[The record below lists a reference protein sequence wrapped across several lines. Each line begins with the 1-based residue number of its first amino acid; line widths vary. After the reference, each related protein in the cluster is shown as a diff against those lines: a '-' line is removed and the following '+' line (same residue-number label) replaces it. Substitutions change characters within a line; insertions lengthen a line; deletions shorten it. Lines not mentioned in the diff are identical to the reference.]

1 MLLPLSALASS
12 ITAQIGPTNTG
23 KTHRAVER
31 MLTHETGMIGLPLR
45 LLARE
50 IYDRVSARVGEGA
63 VALITGEEK
72 RVPTRPRYFVCTVE
86 AMPAGREVDFL
97 AVDEIHLAGHGERGH
112 VFTDRLLH
120 WRGRR
125 ETWFLGADTIRPII
139 ERLAPT
145 TVIERRP
152 RMSRLAW
159 GGNVHLRGLPPRTAV
174 VAFSVDRVYELAER
188 LRARRGGAAV
198 VMGALS
204 PRARNAQVAL
214 YQSGEVDYMVATDAI
229 GMGLNMDVDCVA
241 FADLRKFDGRKL
253 RELEDAELAQIAGR
267 AGRHHNH
274 GKFVTLAPLPALPPS
289 TVRAIEEH
297 RFPVQTSVFWR
308 NSDIETRSLDSL
320 AVSLARRPPYACLEL
335 VDEAD
340 DTRALARL
348 AGDPEIALRCRAS
361 ANVALL
367 WQVCQIPDYRQLQLD
382 DHFKLLRAVFLQLT
396 GPRGRLEKD
405 WIARHLE
412 RLAELQGD
420 IDTLLARMAFIR
432 TWTYITHHTRWLD
445 DAKAWQEHARKIEDD
460 LSDALHE
467 RLVRR
472 FVDAGSRRS
481 RGRAAARGALAEQL
495 RQVTAGDAEADG
507 QGGANVEKWIDD
519 LVQAGGDRF
528 GLDDDG
534 RIVADGRPVAR
545 MSRGADRLCPEVTVV
560 LDGLGPGARLR
571 LQRRLVAW
579 TRNLAETLLSPL
591 RESQLVKVG
600 AAARGILYQL
610 EQGMGTVFAGDAGAQ
625 LRQIDQAD
633 RSRLGRAGIKL
644 GRRVVYAAALMRPEA
659 LLVRA
664 ALCRAYLGPGIA
676 WPPLRAHAR
685 FFLPSNDMDND
696 TCLALGFP
704 LWAGSPFAL
713 TRSSSCAVVSR
724 AGCVNAWS
732 PSGLAATWK
741 RRRSSWTAW
750 LTIDGDAGAVRQRQR
765 RSAGEGQRCQD
776 CVTSPAVSMARWA
789 GARDCRSWS

>member
-1 MLLPLSALASS
+1 MLLPKSLLASS

-50 IYDRVSARVGEGA
+50 IYDRVSAQVGEGA
-63 VALITGEEK
+63 VALVTGEEK
-72 RVPTRPRYFVCTVE
+72 RMPARPRYFVCTVE
-86 AMPAGREVDFL
+86 AMPADREVDFL
-97 AVDEIHLAGHGERGH
+97 AVDEIHLAGHVERGH
-112 VFTDRLLH
+112 VFTDRLLG

-125 ETWFLGADTIRPII
+125 ETWFLGADTIRPILERLVPTAGI
-139 ERLAPT
+139 ERK
-145 TVIERRP
+145 P
-152 RMSRLAW
+152 RMSRLSW

-188 LRARRGGAAV
+188 LRARRGGTAV

-241 FADLRKFDGRKL
+241 FADLRKYDGRKL

-267 AGRHHNH
+267 AGRYHNN

-289 TVRAIEEH
+289 TVRALEEH

-308 NSDIETRSLDSL
+308 NADLDMRSLAALAASL
-320 AVSLARRPPYACLEL
+320 GRRPRQGCLQL
-335 VDEAD
+335 VEDAE

-348 AGDPEIALRCRAS
+348 SADPEIAARCRSS

-382 DHFKLLRAVFLQLT
+382 DHFKLLRAVFLQLS
-396 GPRGRLEKD
+396 GPRARLERD

-412 RLAELQGD
+412 HLSELQGD

-432 TWTYITHHTRWLD
+432 TWTYVTHHTRWLD
-445 DAKAWQEHARKIEDD
+445 DAQAFQEQARKLEDD

-472 FVDAGSRRS
+472 FVDARSQRS
-481 RGRAAARGALAEQL
+481 RGRAAARSFFAEQL
-495 RQVTAGDAEADG
+495 RHAVGADTDGDGPGLGDLDG
-507 QGGANVEKWIDD
+507 WIDG
-519 LVQAGGDRF
+519 LVEAGGERF
-528 GLDDDG
+528 GLDDGG
-534 RIVADGRPVAR
+534 RIVADGKVLGR
-545 MSRGADRLCPEVTVV
+545 MTRGADRLRPEVQVT
-560 LDGLGPGARLR
+560 LAELGPGARLR

-579 TRNLAETLLSPL
+579 TRDLAQTLLSAL
-591 RESQLVKVG
+591 RDPQLGKVG
-600 AAARGILYQL
+600 PAARGVLYQL
-610 EQGMGTVFAGDAGAQ
+610 EQGLGTALAGQALAQ
-625 LRQIDQAD
+625 LRQIEPAD

-644 GRRVVYAAALMRPEA
+644 GRRVLYAAPLLRPEA

-664 ALCRAYLGPGIA
+664 ALCQAFLGPGLA
-676 WPPLRAHAR
+676 VPVPGPRTR
-685 FFLPSNDMDND
+685 YFVPSDDVDDD
-696 TCLALGFP
+696 TCLALGYPVLGGVAIRADEAEFLAARIASGMRARP
-704 LWAGSPFAL
+704 VAERLGCDQAVAE
-713 TRSSSCAVVSR
+713 AVV
-724 AGCVNAWS
+724 AA
-732 PSGLAATWK
+732 LAE
-741 RRRSSWTAW
+741 RRR
-750 LTIDGDAGAVRQRQR
+750 R
-765 RSAGEGQRCQD
+765 RVHRG
-776 CVTSPAVSMARWA
+776 
-789 GARDCRSWS
+789 RSV

>member
-1 MLLPLSALASS
+1 VLLPKSLLASS

-31 MLTHETGMIGLPLR
+31 MLTHASGMIGLPLR

-72 RVPTRPRYFVCTVE
+72 RVPARPRYFVCTVE
-86 AMPAGREVDFL
+86 AMPTDREVDFL
-97 AVDEIHLAGHGERGH
+97 AVDEIHLAGHVERGH
-112 VFTDRLLH
+112 VFTDRLLN
-120 WRGRR
+120 WRGRQ
-125 ETWFLGADTIRPII
+125 ETWFLGADTIRPIL
-139 ERLAPT
+139 ERLVPT
-145 TVIERRP
+145 AVIERKP

-159 GGNVHLRGLPPRTAV
+159 GGNLHLRGLPPRTAV

-253 RELEDAELAQIAGR
+253 RELADAELAQVAGR
-267 AGRHHNH
+267 AGRYHNN
-274 GKFVTLAPLPALPPS
+274 GKFVTLAPLPALPPA

-297 RFPVQTSVFWR
+297 RFPVQTHVFWR
-308 NSDIETRSLDSL
+308 NTDLDLRSLDGLST
-320 AVSLARRPPYACLEL
+320 SLARRPPHACLEL
-335 VDEAD
+335 MSDAED
-340 DTRALARL
+340 SRALARL
-348 AGDPEIALRCRAS
+348 AADPEIAARCRSPAS
-361 ANVALL
+361 VELL

-382 DHFKLLRAVFLQLT
+382 DHWKLLRAVFLQLS
-396 GPRGRLEKD
+396 GPRARLEQD

-412 RLAELQGD
+412 RLSELHGD

-432 TWTYITHHTRWLD
+432 TWTYITHHTRWLA
-445 DAKAWQEHARKIEDD
+445 DAPAWQEQARKLEDD

-472 FVDAGSRRS
+472 FVDAASRRG
-481 RGRAAARGALAEQL
+481 RGRPAARGQFAEQL
-495 RQVTAGDAEADG
+495 RDAVLRVSGGD
-507 QGGANVEKWIDD
+507 GASPVDPDRWVDE

-534 RIVADGRPVAR
+534 NIVADGRILGR
-545 MSRGADRLCPEVTVV
+545 MARGADRLRPEVAVTAAA
-560 LDGLGPGARLR
+560 LGPGAKLR

-579 TRNLAETLLSPL
+579 TRDLAETLLLPL
-591 RESQLVKVG
+591 RDERLAKLG
-600 AAARGILYQL
+600 PAARGIVYQL
-610 EQGMGTVFAGDAGAQ
+610 EQGLGTALVSRAQAQ
-625 LRQIDQAD
+625 LRQVDQAD

-644 GRRVVYAAALMRPEA
+644 GRRVVYAAPLLRPEA
-659 LLVRA
+659 VLVRT
-664 ALCRAYLGPGIA
+664 ALCQAFLGPGIR
-676 WPPLRAHAR
+676 LRAPPAQTR
-685 FFLPSNDMDND
+685 FFLPSDDIDDD

-704 LWAGSPFAL
+704 VFGGVAL
-713 TRSSSCAVVSR
+713 R
-724 AGCVNAWS
+724 ADEVEI
-732 PSGLAATWK
+732 LAARVASGVRERAVAQRLGCALETAAAIVAALAE
-741 RRRSSWTAW
+741 RRR
-750 LTIDGDAGAVRQRQR
+750 R
-765 RSAGEGQRCQD
+765 R
-776 CVTSPAVSMARWA
+776 
-789 GARDCRSWS
+789 

>member
-1 MLLPLSALASS
+1 MLLPASLLASS

-31 MLTHETGMIGLPLR
+31 MLTHESGMIGLPLR

-63 VALITGEEK
+63 VALVTGEEK
-72 RVPTRPRYFVCTVE
+72 RVPSRPRYVVCTVE
-86 AMPAGREVDFL
+86 AMPSGREVDFL
-97 AVDEIHLAGHGERGH
+97 AVDEVHLASHAERGH
-112 VFTDRLLH
+112 VFTDRLLG

-125 ETWFLGADTIRPII
+125 ETWFLGADTIRPIL
-139 ERLAPT
+139 ERLVPT
-145 TVIERRP
+145 AVIERTP
-152 RMSRLAW
+152 RMSRLSW
-159 GGNVHLRGLPPRTAV
+159 GGVSTLRGLPSRTAV

-267 AGRHHNH
+267 AGRYHNN

-289 TVRAIEEH
+289 TVRSIEEH
-297 RFPVQTSVFWR
+297 RFPVQTKVFWR
-308 NSDIETRSLDSL
+308 NTALDTGSIESLQE
-320 AVSLARRPPYACLEL
+320 SLARRPPHACLEL
-335 VDEAD
+335 APDAE

-348 AGDPEIALRCRAS
+348 VADPEVAARCRTRGH
-361 ANVALL
+361 VELL

-405 WIARHLE
+405 WIGRHLE
-412 RLAELQGD
+412 RLSELQGD

-432 TWTYITHHTRWLD
+432 TWTYITQHPRWLD
-445 DAKAWQEHARKIEDD
+445 DAHGWQEQARKLEDD

-472 FVDAGSRRS
+472 FVDAASR
-481 RGRAAARGALAEQL
+481 RGRARPLVRGRFGEQL
-495 RQVTAGDAEADG
+495 RDAVARDAADDADPVAASG
-507 QGGANVEKWIDD
+507 RWIDD
-519 LVQAGGDRF
+519 LVQAGDERF
-528 GLDDDG
+528 GLDDEG
-534 RIVADGRPVAR
+534 HILADGRSLGR
-545 MSRGADRLCPEVTVV
+545 MTRGAERLRPEVSVTVE
-560 LDGLGPGARLR
+560 GMGAGARLR

-579 TRNLAETLLSPL
+579 SRDLAETLLSPL
-591 RESQLVKVG
+591 RADGLAQLG
-600 AAARGILYQL
+600 PAGRGIVYQL
-610 EQGMGTVFAGDAGAQ
+610 EQGLGTALVSQAHAQ
-625 LRQIDQAD
+625 LGQLDPSD

-644 GRRVVYAAALMRPEA
+644 GPRVLYVAPLLRPEA
-659 LLVRA
+659 LLVRVT
-664 ALCRAYLGPGIA
+664 LCRAFLGPGVA
-676 WPPLRAHAR
+676 LQVPPASGR
-685 FFLPSNDMDND
+685 FFMPSEEVDDE
-696 TCLALGFP
+696 TCLALAFP
-704 LWAGSPFAL
+704 VWGGVAVRADEVEFLV
-713 TRSSSCAVVSR
+713 TRLASGMRVQ
-724 AGCVNAWS
+724 
-732 PSGLAATWK
+732 GLAQRLGCDLETAVDISDALAEP
-741 RRRSSWTAW
+741 RRR
-750 LTIDGDAGAVRQRQR
+750 R
-765 RSAGEGQRCQD
+765 R
-776 CVTSPAVSMARWA
+776 
-789 GARDCRSWS
+789 